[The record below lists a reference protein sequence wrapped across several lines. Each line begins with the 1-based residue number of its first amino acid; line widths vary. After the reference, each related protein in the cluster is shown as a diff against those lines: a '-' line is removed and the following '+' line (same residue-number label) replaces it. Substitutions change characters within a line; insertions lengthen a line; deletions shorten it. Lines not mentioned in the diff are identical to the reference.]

1 MLDKIKRF
9 ILDSDQ
15 SALLIIDVQKGLFS
29 KPTPIYKVD
38 ELIQNI
44 NSLIDQWRVAGGM
57 IVFVQH
63 SNNKL
68 LIKYSSDWQLHPDL
82 KINGTDLII
91 HKVHGNAFEETELNE
106 ILKARGIQTM
116 VVTGLVTQGCVR
128 ATCIGAHDLG
138 YRVILVEDGH
148 SNYNKDAKK
157 IIEEWNQKL
166 SEGQVTLTT
175 AEEISLAE

>member
-1 MLDKIKRF
+1 MSDKTKRF
-9 ILDSDQ
+9 ILDPDQ

-29 KPTPIYKVD
+29 RPKPIHNAD

-44 NSLIDQWRVAGGM
+44 NSLIDQWRAAGGM

-68 LIKYSSDWQLHPDL
+68 LVKYSRDWQLHPDL
-82 KINGTDLII
+82 KINGADLVI

-106 ILKARGIQTM
+106 ILKSRGIQTM

-148 SNYNKDAKK
+148 SNYSKDAEK
-157 IIEEWNQKL
+157 IVKEWNQRL
-166 SEGQVTLTT
+166 SDGYVELTT
-175 AEEISLAE
+175 TESISLGE